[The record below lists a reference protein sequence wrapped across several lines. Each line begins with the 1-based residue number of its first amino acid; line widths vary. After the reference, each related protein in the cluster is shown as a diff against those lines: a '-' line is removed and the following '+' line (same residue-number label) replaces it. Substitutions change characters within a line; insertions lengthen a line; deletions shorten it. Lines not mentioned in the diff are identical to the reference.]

1 MLSRIAAFLIGTLA
15 LAALRAQ
22 FDALAEPV
30 ASQPLDQKLW
40 FMAGFFTILTNLI
53 VAAHLFAVA
62 RNWQISASR
71 AANLLVQILM
81 VALTYHLRLAGL
93 WQPQGL
99 ALWADQGLHSAVPLA
114 YLAWWLAFAPKN
126 VTRQDLPYWLIYPTT
141 YCAYAIIRGSMTGFW
156 PYPFLDADTLGPF
169 RLTRNILGIIAGFA
183 ALSLAVLTLA
193 RKLNRSA

>member
-1 MLSRIAAFLIGTLA
+1 MLNRIAAFLIGTLA

-30 ASQPLDQKLW
+30 ASQPLEQKLW

-99 ALWADQGLHSAVPLA
+99 AFWANQGLHSAVPLA
-114 YLAWWLAFAPKN
+114 YLGWWLAFAPKN
-126 VTRQDLPYWLIYPTT
+126 VTRQDLPTWLIYPAAYGT
-141 YCAYAIIRGSMTGFW
+141 YALIRSAITGFW
-156 PYPFLDADTLGPF
+156 PYPFLNADTLGPA
-169 RLTRNILGIIAGFA
+169 RLTLNILGMMAGFA
-183 ALSLAVLTLA
+183 ALGFAVLTLA
-193 RKLNRSA
+193 RRLNRSA